1 MPRVNLLLLDPAE
14 VADDG
19 TAVLTDRRAEHM
31 RTVLQVTPGRTLQAG
46 LVDGPVGNAEVLEV
60 RSDSVRVRAVCT
72 EAAPVA
78 HDVLLLAVPRPK
90 VLLRMLEIA
99 AMLGFAE
106 IVLFRSWRVDKSHL
120 SSQAMEAELQRH
132 HLCLGL
138 EQARR
143 TAMPRVRT
151 FLRFRPFV
159 EDDLPQLP
167 LPQHRFCAHPFAETS
182 TADLALTHGA
192 PVAVALGPEGGLLP
206 YEVDHLARCG
216 FLPVRMSQHP
226 LRTESALCAVH
237 AQLDLLRTR
246 TRG

>member
-1 MPRVNLLLLDPAE
+1 
-14 VADDG
+14 
-19 TAVLTDRRAEHM
+19 
-31 RTVLQVTPGRTLQAG
+31 
-46 LVDGPVGNAEVLEV
+46 
-60 RSDSVRVRAVCT
+60 
-72 EAAPVA
+72 
-78 HDVLLLAVPRPK
+78 
-90 VLLRMLEIA
+90 
-99 AMLGFAE
+99 MLGFAE

-159 EDDLPQLP
+159 EDDLPLLP

-237 AQLDLLRTR
+237 AQLDLVRTG